1 MNREN
6 LKSFNINSIVAVKL
20 SESGK
25 KQILEYYKNLG
36 IQSENIKNC
45 VKINGDV
52 LEMQLWELMQIFG
65 SAMVNGNEE
74 PPFKSNNILISDTD
88 LKSVKKTHKDK
99 ER

>member
-36 IQSENIKNC
+36 IQSENIKNY
-45 VKINGDV
+45 VKINRDV
-52 LEMQLWELMQIFG
+52 LEIQLWELMQIFG

-74 PPFKSNNILISDTD
+74 SPFKSNNILISDTD